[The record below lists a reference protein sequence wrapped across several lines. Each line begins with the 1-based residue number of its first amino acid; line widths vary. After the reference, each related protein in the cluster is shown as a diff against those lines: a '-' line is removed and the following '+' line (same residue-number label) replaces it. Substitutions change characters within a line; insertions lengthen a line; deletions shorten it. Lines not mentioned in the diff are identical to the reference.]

1 MNRIRVV
8 AILILLVVA
17 FCVFQAVIS
26 AEPQELIEERTES
39 AKFYPSE
46 NGIRGDFFTGPVHYK
61 DIEGKWQEIDQNVVD
76 LTRVPKNDKNLKRF
90 NIISDSPDGTLNETM
105 GIYEDAKGNSKLY
118 KSQWQLGVLRNKFG
132 FLAPERGNGAFAFI
146 LNDLENIIFKPLGT
160 KPVSGKK
167 DGNIIAYAD
176 AWQGASLEYFVGCT
190 LVRKNIIISS
200 TAAPK
205 KYQFSLKAS
214 GLTPQVNG
222 RSLEFIGSDGQVK
235 AYIPRPFME
244 DSEGIISDDVVVDYV
259 IAGNGNVHIT
269 YTPDQAWLAD
279 PSRRYPVLL
288 DPGTEL
294 EELSSASAYVD
305 EYDYDRKFGQDH
317 PLYLRLGVYR
327 GLFISESRSWV
338 LLDFNLSSLPKN
350 TYIHSASISM
360 HCYDA
365 VGGKTNPHKA
375 NVVSFSKV
383 WLQNTVTWENAS
395 MPENRVDIEQ
405 NVDSYGA
412 NLPNGEEAWTTPV
425 NPSVIKSM
433 VENPSKSILI
443 WTFDSDYY
451 IRRFHSEEAAVDSTL
466 KPRLTVY
473 YSHVPEIKN
482 VSVGHVC
489 PDLPDYTALGVK
501 DKLRYEISFDTTV
514 PMAGSNDP
522 HKTGALV
529 ILDGF
534 AMQYAQQYA
543 GDTLPQNEGW
553 LKASNG
559 SSTGIEGIVDGNLRI
574 WNMEYWKPTQSN
586 GQGKTVWMRVKK
598 DLSILLDSDYF
609 INIADGNHELR
620 LTGEML
626 FGAWSSTAYR
636 DLIITLNA
644 GLVTVYHN
652 GTLYKE
658 YPANPSTVDE
668 VRFGACNGKSNFLFP
683 KKYIYID
690 FLHWG
695 YGTPMVKTMEMASN
709 HEVELDTLNSPRLK
723 PFQTHTFDIIAWCG
737 KEACNGTCY
746 VPGNQHTF
754 TKLTSFSFDTNLSV
768 SNFDFS
774 NNDGNAIKF
783 PDWGWEP
790 LADGYATPLAYPN
803 SLSCKVRYATD
814 TATRAKVAFWVKG
827 SPYKREVLES
837 QSAYMHEVDLNE
849 LSHNTTYEYQVTT
862 SFTADQAY
870 NFTSV
875 VGEFTT
881 TNITCSEFYETTH
894 ESDAPLTEA
903 TVTWQT
909 VFPGSTDYP
918 VDVQSYLYLGTSKER
933 TTADDYDQKI
943 PASRD
948 GFEHTAVIAGLSP
961 GITYYYRVG
970 FDGTST
976 LFPAVEQPARFFT
989 TPAAGR
995 GAESYFNIQ
1004 WRDLGSSGRFGV
1016 NTGNGN
1022 LTAMNT
1028 FFALAGR
1035 GPALAV
1041 GCFYDDNDQ
1050 YVSPLGT
1057 GWRLSYDSSLAVDVN
1072 GWVVQTHEDGSTHVY
1087 GKNEDGG
1094 FESAPGQF
1102 GVLEASANGYVI
1114 TYKDGSSMIYR
1125 TSGGSYRLAEVKDR
1139 FNNTVFINRD
1149 SLGRISSLR
1158 RSAVAADVAEVSFYY
1173 DAADC
1178 LDYILTKPDPET
1190 GKQYKVDFTVVK
1202 DTNGNWE
1209 ELKFTQLYQHGEGI
1223 TPEAY
1228 WTTYHMGNA
1237 NTQTYVEDPGGHR
1250 ATVTYCGDHRVNT
1263 IGANYSAYNESG
1275 GKGLTTSTMIYNYFI
1290 NNLTDV
1296 MDARGNITKFYHN
1309 ADLSV
1314 GEVQL
1319 PADEKG
1325 LCAQHKFTYNSDFQ
1339 VIETEN
1345 SKTQNKNVRTRYQY
1359 DDKGNLEQIVE
1370 DYGGTDILTRNNTTA
1385 FTYEPK
1391 YNQIKTITDPRQY
1404 NSNPNEV
1411 STEYIYDPVTAVLK
1425 SVEPRGSSAF
1435 EPANYR
1441 IEYDYYSNY
1450 DLRYKK
1456 VYNTNTEYA
1465 SSLPTIIYEY
1475 GYDNVGQLEEVFYM
1489 DGTQPK
1495 LIGFYRRDM
1504 FGNLLYSIDAN
1515 GTITQIEYNKRLLPT
1530 GEKRPMKAD
1539 ATTLAVVNNRLAYF
1553 NYWLNQLSESVL
1565 PEPTPNYTYLQQTTY
1580 DALGRPVTVTDAR
1593 NNVTTNEYDELNR
1606 LLKVTAPL
1614 NLTTYYHYDGNG
1626 NLEWKRYS
1634 VQNGYAVVR
1643 HSYDTLN
1650 RETSSYD
1657 PAIGRDREFRV
1668 EFDLAGNTEVL
1679 YRGWNDDGTFLS
1691 KEVYTYDNLNRCT
1704 EVKYYDGGN
1713 NFKKSVTT
1721 EYDRNGNAT
1730 KVVSPVFAPEG
1741 VNDGS
1746 LLRTQSFDAINR
1758 LISETVSNS
1767 SNSRYNYAASYAY
1780 GGGRLLSEK
1789 LSGVTTN
1796 YTYDTGGRLDTL
1808 SSAGKQFSFE
1818 YYPNGIRQQMQYEKN
1833 GTTVMTVSYGFDR
1846 AYRLLNMNY
1855 SWGAAQMGF
1864 AYTYYEDGTVH
1875 TATETG
1881 TGANVTGLTFV
1892 DNNDVALETEAAKK
1906 YQYPSPNQLF
1916 GGTRTATYE
1925 YDALGRLVEASLPR
1939 YCNGVPDKAT
1949 SWEYDAIGNRNQE
1962 TAVEGSYQ
1970 NGPGNTIESTSISTS
1985 YLYDPFSGNRTVS
1998 GTRTTVTNY
2007 ASGTDPS
2014 TVSKPLIYEYD
2025 ALGNL
2030 VSQST
2035 KEKNE
2040 DGFFVIKPSTTSW
2053 FNELWRVSRQTNYDE
2068 NEDPETVNYYSDS
2081 RGIQIREDNLYYFHN
2096 SNGVSR
2102 IFDAASSTTHN
2113 YVRYGGQV
2121 LSSSDGFFYIVNA
2134 RGDVVALVS
2143 ETDGSVVGYYTYDAF
2158 GGLRATQKDVGKFN
2172 KFKFA
2177 GGLQS
2182 ATGNYVFGA
2191 RLYSP
2196 GEGRWISLDGYRGS
2210 AGDPLSLN
2218 RYAYCSNDPVNY
2230 VDPSGYS
2237 KTIVGQVTS
2246 TRVVV
2251 KPTVAQNYLLARKCK
2266 NTAISIFFGAISLIG
2281 AYLDPLGGLF
2291 LGFAA
2296 LAEMKAS
2303 TDRLNN
2309 FECVIDCGEYT
2320 LTATEY
2326 RVESEYGTGNLTI
2339 YTVTVYDENNKA
2351 TTMEL
2356 SKEEY
2361 DLLNNIS
2368 VETS

>member
-1 MNRIRVV
+1 MNHIRVV
-8 AILILLVVA
+8 AILILLVAA
-17 FCVFQAVIS
+17 FCVVQAVIS

-46 NGIRGDFFTGPVHYK
+46 SGTRGDFFAGPVHYK
-61 DIEGKWQEIDQNVVD
+61 DTDGKWQDIDQKVVD

-105 GIYEDAKGNSKLY
+105 GIFEDSKGNSKLY

-132 FLAPERGNGAFAFI
+132 FLAPERGNSSFVFT
-146 LNDLENIIFKPLGT
+146 LNDRENIIFKPLGT

-167 DGNIIAYAD
+167 DGNIITYTD
-176 AWQGASLEYFVGCT
+176 AWEGASLEYFIGCT

-205 KYQFSLKAS
+205 KYRFSLKAS

-222 RSLEFIGSDGQVK
+222 KSLEFLGSDGQVK

-279 PSRRYPVLL
+279 PSRRYPVIL
-288 DPGTEL
+288 DPGTNL
-294 EELSSASAYVD
+294 PKTSDASASAYVD
-305 EYDYDRKFGQDH
+305 EYDHDRAFGAYH
-317 PLYLRLGVYR
+317 PLYLRLGVFR
-327 GLFISESRSWV
+327 GLFVKESRSWV
-338 LLDFNLSSLPKN
+338 LLNFDLSSLPKN
-350 TYIHSASISM
+350 TYIHEASISM
-360 HCYDA
+360 ECYA
-365 VGGKTNPHKA
+365 VKDRSSNTTDVFKS
-375 NVVSFSKV
+375 NVVSFLGG
-383 WLQNTVTWENAS
+383 WDEDTVTWDDVVNQEIPN
-395 MPENRVDIEQ
+395 
-405 NVDSYGA
+405 DSFGA
-412 NLPNGEEAWTTPV
+412 NLPKAPGIWTTRV
-425 NPSVIKSM
+425 NPAVVKSM
-433 VENPSKSILI
+433 VRDQKSILI
-443 WTFDSDYY
+443 WTFDSQNGY
-451 IRRFHSEEAAVDSTL
+451 IRFFHSEEASET
-466 KPRLTVY
+466 KPKITIY

-482 VSVGHVC
+482 VSTGHVG
-489 PDLPDYTALGVK
+489 PDDLIALGVK

-514 PMAGSNDP
+514 PTAESNNKIDTEGKVTFNGVGSR
-522 HKTGALV
+522 
-529 ILDGF
+529 
-534 AMQYAQQYA
+534 QYSQQYF
-543 GDTLPQNEGW
+543 GDTLPQNAGW
-553 LKASNG
+553 
-559 SSTGIEGIVDGNLRI
+559 SSIILGGDALEEIIDGYLCIR
-574 WNMEYWKPTQSN
+574 NMEYWKPTQSN
-586 GQGKTVWMRVKK
+586 GQGKTVWLRAGDFTYGSWPTEFAVR
-598 DLSILLDSDYF
+598 
-609 INIADGNHELR
+609 IADGAHAFEYY
-620 LTGEML
+620 
-626 FGAWSSTAYR
+626 SSSNDTFEEV
-636 DLIITLNA
+636 IITLKA
-644 GLVTVYHN
+644 GRAKVYRN
-652 GTLYKE
+652 GTLFGVY
-658 YPANPSTVDE
+658 AATPSTSDE
-668 VRFGACNGKSNFLFP
+668 VRFWTYSPGIRPAG
-683 KKYIYID
+683 YVAID
-690 FLHWG
+690 FLHWD
-695 YGTPMVKTMEMASN
+695 YGTPIEDNGVKSLTLRAE
-709 HEVELDTLNSPRLK
+709 HKVEFNTSDSPSLK
-723 PFQTHTFDIIAWCG
+723 PNMTYNFDIIAWCG
-737 KEACNGTCY
+737 GYNGCQGCY
-746 VPGNQHTF
+746 VSEDRNTF
-754 TKLTSFSFDTNLSV
+754 TKLTGFSFDTNLSV

-774 NNDGNAIKF
+774 NNPNNAIKF

-790 LADGYATPLAYPN
+790 LTDGYATPLAYPN

-814 TATRAKVAFWVKG
+814 TVTRAKVAFWVKG
-827 SPYKREVLES
+827 SPYKREALES
-837 QSAYMHEVDLNE
+837 QSGFMHEVDLSE
-849 LSHNTTYEYQVTT
+849 LSNNTTYEYQVTT

-870 NFTSV
+870 NFTSA

-881 TNITCSEFYETTH
+881 ADITCSEFYETTH
-894 ESDAPLTEA
+894 ESNAPLTEA
-903 TVTWQT
+903 TVTWQA
-909 VFPGSTDYP
+909 VFPGSPNQP

-948 GFEHTAVIAGLSP
+948 GFKHTAVIAGLSP

-976 LFPAVEQPARFFT
+976 LFPAVEQPARFT

-1050 YVSPLGT
+1050 NVSPLGT

-1114 TYKDGSSMIYR
+1114 TYKGGSSMIYR
-1125 TSGGSYRLAEVKDR
+1125 TSGGSYRLAEVRDR

-1237 NTQTYVEDPGGHR
+1237 NTQTYVEDPNSHR
-1250 ATVTYCGDHRVNT
+1250 ITVTYCDDHRVNT
-1263 IGANYSAYNESG
+1263 ISANYSTYNESG
-1275 GKGLTTSTMIYNYFI
+1275 VKGLTTSTTIYNYYVT
-1290 NNLTDV
+1290 NETRV
-1296 MDARGNITKFYHN
+1296 MDGRGNVTKFYHN
-1309 ADLSV
+1309 DDLSV
-1314 GEVQL
+1314 GRVEL
-1319 PADEKG
+1319 PPDGMA
-1325 LCAQHKFTYNSDFQ
+1325 LCAQQKFTYNSDFQ
-1339 VIETEN
+1339 VVETEN
-1345 SKTQNKNVRTRYQY
+1345 SKTQDKSVLTHFQY
-1359 DDKGNLEQIVE
+1359 DDKGNLQQIVE
-1370 DYGGTDILTRNNTTA
+1370 DYGGTDILTKDNTTV

-1391 YNQIKTITDPRQY
+1391 YNQIQTITDPRQY
-1404 NSNPNEV
+1404 NSDPNVV
-1411 STEYIYDPVTAVLK
+1411 STEYVYDPVTGMLK
-1425 SVEPRGSSAF
+1425 WVEPRGSSVF

-1465 SSLPTIIYEY
+1465 NSLPTVIFEY
-1475 GYDNVGQLEEVFYM
+1475 GYDSFGQLEEVIYY

-1504 FGNLLYSIDAN
+1504 FGNLLYNVDAN
-1515 GTITQIEYNKRLLPT
+1515 GTITEIEYNGRLLPT

-1539 ATTLAVVNNRLAYF
+1539 ATTLAVVNNYLARF
-1553 NYWLNQLSESVL
+1553 NYSLAQLGESEL
-1565 PEPTPNYTYLQQTTY
+1565 PEPTPNYTYSQQITY
-1580 DALGRPVTVTDAR
+1580 DDLGRPETVTDAR

-1614 NLTTYYHYDGNG
+1614 DLTTYYHYDGNG

-1643 HSYDTLN
+1643 HSYDALN

-1691 KEVYTYDNLNRCT
+1691 KEVYSYDNLNRCT

-1730 KVVSPVFAPEG
+1730 KVISPVFAPEG

-1767 SNSRYNYAASYAY
+1767 SNSRYNYTASYAY
-1780 GGGRLLSEK
+1780 GGGRLLSET

-1808 SSAGKQFSFE
+1808 SSAGKQFGFE

-1855 SWGAAQMGF
+1855 SWGAAQMGMGF

-1881 TGANVTGLTFV
+1881 TGVNVTGLTFV

-1916 GGTRTATYE
+1916 GGTRIATYE
-1925 YDALGRLVEASLPR
+1925 YDALGRLVEAALPR
-1939 YCNGVPDKAT
+1939 YCNGVPDKVT
-1949 SWEYDAIGNRNQE
+1949 TWEYDAIGNRNRE

-1970 NGPGNTIESTSISTS
+1970 NGPSNTIESTSISTS

-2007 ASGTDPS
+2007 AFGTDPS
-2014 TVSKPLIYEYD
+2014 TVSTPLIYEYD